1 MCIFLF
7 SDILFQVS
15 SNGLLSFRQP
25 FTNPEPIPF
34 PLTNEILIAPFW
46 SDIGSDIDISLA
58 GQVSYRF
65 SMDPSLLD
73 AFQVHINESLDVYFS
88 PAFLFI
94 ATWDSV
100 PQFNGPRS
108 VVCVYYYVSSVN

>member
-1 MCIFLF
+1 M
-7 SDILFQVS
+7 S
-15 SNGLLSFRQP
+15 SNGLLSFRQS

-34 PLTNEILIAPFW
+34 PLMTEILIAPFW
-46 SDIGSDIDISLA
+46 NAVDLRFA

-65 SMDPSLLD
+65 SMDLSLLD
-73 AFQVHINESLDVYFS
+73 AFQVYINESLYVDFS

-100 PQFNGPRS
+100 PQFNGDLS
-108 VVCVYYYVSSVN
+108 VVRVYYYVSSVN